1 MSFYSEFLR
10 VTGRAKL
17 AEQSANSALAD
28 DALEGKLQLWHR
40 MKTAARKDPEGL
52 FTGLFKLALDVW
64 GDHRATGIKTAA
76 DSSLREALS
85 ISFASA
91 ALVDETVAKMARD
104 GDLTEEDSLKLA
116 ALNAESAIGDL
127 EELTKEA
134 LSPSLENAL
143 YQVGAHPY
151 LATVPI
157 STAVGA
163 GLGAWRDKD
172 NRLRGA
178 GAGAL
183 GGAVVGGLLGK
194 GVSQLSKDPTGI
206 FERVQDAL
214 KVHHALPQ
222 GASRFDSLKGVR
234 QGVAKERL
242 SGFKQ
247 LLENRNSAEEATSL
261 AAAEERMQVRAAE
274 EAASLAAA
282 EERIQAR
289 AAEEAA
295 SSAALE
301 RQGQEQAKVL
311 SSKQPELP
319 SGLVPRPGQ
328 SPSAPSY
335 GARTPRPE
343 ISGKINQPN
352 LPPLNVEEWL
362 LQPGNLETLVR
373 KHGPAVQTLV
383 SSGNTSS
390 LAALEKMI
398 KSL

>member
-1 MSFYSEFLR
+1 
-10 VTGRAKL
+10 
-17 AEQSANSALAD
+17 
-28 DALEGKLQLWHR
+28 
-40 MKTAARKDPEGL
+40 
-52 FTGLFKLALDVW
+52 
-64 GDHRATGIKTAA
+64 
-76 DSSLREALS
+76 
-85 ISFASA
+85 
-91 ALVDETVAKMARD
+91 
-104 GDLTEEDSLKLA
+104 
-116 ALNAESAIGDL
+116 
-127 EELTKEA
+127 
-134 LSPSLENAL
+134 
-143 YQVGAHPY
+143 
-151 LATVPI
+151 
-157 STAVGA
+157 
-163 GLGAWRDKD
+163 
-172 NRLRGA
+172 
-178 GAGAL
+178 
-183 GGAVVGGLLGK
+183 
-194 GVSQLSKDPTGI
+194 VSQLSKDPTGI

-261 AAAEERMQVRAAE
+261 AAAEERMQ
-274 EAASLAAA
+274 
-282 EERIQAR
+282 AR
-289 AAEEAA
+289 AAEDAA